1 MNKKKKITKIE
12 IISLI
17 KINVASK
24 SKQAERFNINYIGEK
39 FLLVSEWSCEFFFL
53 YSTNLTV
60 TIFKRRS
67 LYPLILYT
75 HTSRLDFNS
84 IQIFFYC
91 ILFFLHNHNN
101 NNKITTTVSLFQI
114 QNNMQNVKCLWPKD
128 GVVTKTQ

>member
-1 MNKKKKITKIE
+1 MNEWIRKKKITKIE

-91 ILFFLHNHNN
+91 IFFFLHNHNNNNNNN

-114 QNNMQNVKCLWPKD
+114 QNNMSNVCGQKMA
-128 GVVTKTQ
+128 